1 MHWCLSRSLPYMR
14 GSFRSYGIGIS
25 SSSSGAGGDGDSD
38 DDGSGG
44 IIIGSP
50 MIPPVLFFSG
60 IIGSVSFF

>member
-1 MHWCLSRSLPYMR
+1 MR

-44 IIIGSP
+44 IIIRSP

>member
-1 MHWCLSRSLPYMR
+1 MR

-25 SSSSGAGGDGDSD
+25 SSSSGAGGDGDSDD

>member
-1 MHWCLSRSLPYMR
+1 MR
-14 GSFRSYGIGIS
+14 DSFRSYGIGVS

-38 DDGSGG
+38 DDDDGSGG

-50 MIPPVLFFSG
+50 TIPPVLFFSG